1 MIGHAAAAA
10 ANNYRAHNSIP
21 TVSRARDYGLIRR
34 SPPQEGSVKLN
45 FDGSVDG
52 SNMVAAGFV
61 IRDHS
66 GFPIVAGSRKI
77 GFSSVS
83 VAECSAL
90 KDGLLQA
97 LYSNLSKI
105 YVEADSKLVIDCIKK
120 IHAPPWCL
128 RHLIRDIHIISSF
141 FEDISFSYVPREANF
156 VADAVTS
163 LGHQAFEPTIWRN
176 KLPLFASFAFSLNQL
191 GCGVSRVFQL

>member
-1 MIGHAAAAA
+1 MIVHAAAAA
-10 ANNYRAHNSIP
+10 AYNYRAHNSVP
-21 TVSRARDYGLIRR
+21 TMSRARDYGLIRWA
-34 SPPQEGSVKLN
+34 PPQEGSVKLN

-52 SNMVAAGFV
+52 SNMAAARFV

-77 GFSSVS
+77 GFSSVP

-97 LYSNLSKI
+97 LHSNLSKI
-105 YVEADSKLVIDCIKK
+105 SVEGDSKLVIDCIKK
-120 IHAPPWCL
+120 IHAPPWRL
-128 RHLIRDIHIISSF
+128 RPLIRDIQIISSF
-141 FEDISFSYVPREANF
+141 FEDISFSHVPREANF
-156 VADAVTS
+156 VADPVTS

-176 KLPLFASFAFSLNQL
+176 KLPLSASSAFSLDQL
-191 GCGVSRVFQL
+191 GCGVSRGFQL